1 MKKLSQ
7 KYLKKEL
14 NQLIY
19 NHFLDLVKS
28 VVFHFIEEKLE
39 NNKKEI
45 FDKIKKGIKNI
56 NNFDIFK

>member
-45 FDKIKKGIKNI
+45 FDKIKKGIK
-56 NNFDIFK
+56 FDIFK